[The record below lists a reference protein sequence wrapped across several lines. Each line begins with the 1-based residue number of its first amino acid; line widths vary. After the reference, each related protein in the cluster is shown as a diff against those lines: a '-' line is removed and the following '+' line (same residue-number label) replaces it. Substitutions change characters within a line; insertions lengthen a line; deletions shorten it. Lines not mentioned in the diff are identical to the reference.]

1 MKPKNVRRESGSAP
15 SIFARSMA
23 APWNDAAPAGVGR
36 DFSATLAAF
45 FTHEDFS
52 VGACALTVGA
62 ESGECPGEK
71 DTVMG
76 SQKGS
81 DLGYGECDYIE
92 FANVA

>member
-1 MKPKNVRRESGSAP
+1 MRYVDYACL
-15 SIFARSMA
+15 A
-23 APWNDAAPAGVGR
+23 AVEHSLTLLDDAAAWNDAAPAGVGR